1 VAVIFTRR
9 QDARRGIL
17 PTALFLDREGCDL
30 GAVYRNQT
38 DDLRITR
45 VFPCIARGFKSALA
59 SCSQVAAVGDH
70 WLFGDVSGT
79 RASTAQAR
87 FPVEQRRCETVR
99 FQAGHI
105 PGWRGSRKRYVL
117 MVAAKVAA
125 DLDALVAKKEQE
137 EGCVTTTKAT
147 VAKWRPSRDYWQVVR
162 QETDRGVALMKML
175 DYKLYARVRALERRS
190 AS

>member
-1 VAVIFTRR
+1 VAVIFARR
-9 QDARRGIL
+9 QDARLPSSLIGRAVTWEPSIGIEPMTYELRGCSR
-17 PTALFLDREGCDL
+17 ALLAGS
-30 GAVYRNQT
+30 
-38 DDLRITR
+38 
-45 VFPCIARGFKSALA
+45 KSALA
-59 SCSQVAAVGDH
+59 SCSQVAAVGDR

-87 FPVEQRRCETVR
+87 FSVEQRRCETVR

-105 PGWRGSRKRYVL
+105 PGRRGSRKRYVP

-147 VAKWRPSRDYWQVVR
+147 VAKWSPSRDYWQVVR
-162 QETDRGVALMKML
+162 QETDRGVALMKVL
-175 DYKLYARVRALERRS
+175 DYKL
-190 AS
+190 